1 MSNIITKIRVRFL
14 SKLDEHTLEVAT
26 KSAAS
31 IIVKVASMI
40 IGLLISI
47 SLGNLIGAEGVGIIG
62 LCNRIIGLLLVL
74 ALLGLPQVV
83 VKQVAIAKNKN
94 NYQQIGNVLFTA
106 SIINGFLSFLL
117 SIVLIILSPWISN
130 YFFNE
135 PNLTI
140 PLIVTAIVMPAQVF
154 SRIYGSALIG
164 YKKIWQSNLVD
175 QALSALITGS
185 LLLIS
190 WLCDV
195 NITVNLVAIYYAVG
209 RIVVTITVGGYWRT
223 LFRFKGVRNFISKKL
238 LKTSIPL
245 LFVSV
250 TLILASSIDTVMLGW
265 LTDVT
270 QVGYYTIAL
279 QLALLTSF
287 FLQVA
292 NSVLMPKIAA
302 LYSSKKLEEMRIMV
316 QKTTHYL
323 IIIGVLMVGVFAV
336 IGKPLL
342 SLWGED
348 FKQAFS
354 ILIILSIGQFFNIS
368 SGPIGSILMMCNYEK
383 VLRNITVVSLVLN
396 IVLNYFLIKEFGGNG
411 AAIATTI
418 TIGIIMAL
426 TSIFV
431 KRKLGFFAFGK
442 TTKK

>member
-1 MSNIITKIRVRFL
+1 MFRIISEIKARLL
-14 SKLDEHTLEVAT
+14 SKLDEHTFEVVT
-26 KSAAS
+26 KSTAS

-47 SLGNLIGAEGVGIIG
+47 SLGNLIGADGVGIIG
-62 LCNRIIGLLLVL
+62 LCNRIIGLLMVL
-74 ALLGLPQVV
+74 ALLGLPQVI
-83 VKQVAIAKNKN
+83 VKQVAIAKNEDD
-94 NYQQIGNVLFTA
+94 YQQIGNVLFTVN
-106 SIINGFLSFLL
+106 IINGLLSFFLS
-117 SIVLIILSPWISN
+117 IILIILSPWISN

-135 PNLTI
+135 PNLII

-154 SRIYGSALIG
+154 SRNYGSALIG

-190 WLCDV
+190 WLCDI
-195 NITVNLVAIYYAVG
+195 NITVNLVAIYFAIG
-209 RIVVTITVGGYWRT
+209 RIIVTITVGGYWRT
-223 LFRFKGVRNFISKKL
+223 LFQFRGIRSLISKKL

-250 TLILASSIDTVMLGW
+250 TLILASSIDSVMLGW

-292 NSVLMPKIAA
+292 NSVLMPKIAT
-302 LYSSKKLEEMRIMV
+302 LYSSKKIDEMRIMV
-316 QKTTHYL
+316 QKTTRYL
-323 IIIGVLMVGVFAV
+323 IVIGVIMVVVFSI

-354 ILIILSIGQFFNIS
+354 ILMILSIGQFFNIS
-368 SGPIGSILMMCNYEK
+368 SGPIGSILIMCNYEK
-383 VLRNITVVSLVLN
+383 VLRNITLVSLILN
-396 IVLNYFLIKEFGGNG
+396 IILNYFLIKEFGGNG
-411 AAIATTI
+411 AAIATAF
-418 TIGIIMAL
+418 TIGIMMAL
-426 TSIFV
+426 TTIFV
-431 KRKLGFFAFGK
+431 KRKLGFFVFGNR
-442 TTKK
+442 